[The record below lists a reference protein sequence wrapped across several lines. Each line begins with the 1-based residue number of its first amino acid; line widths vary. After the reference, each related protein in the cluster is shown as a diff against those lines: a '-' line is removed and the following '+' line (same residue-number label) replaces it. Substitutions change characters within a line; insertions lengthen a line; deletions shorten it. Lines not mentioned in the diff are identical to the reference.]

1 MNTNEL
7 LDLIGETKG
16 SLVWKTQKHWDGTHK
31 TKKLSLKRTF
41 LIAAIIALL
50 LFLVGCTVVYVLH
63 LEDLVVRKHT
73 STIQR
78 TEQEEADAI
87 SLISLQNINQP
98 ALVEWLDFLKSYDPD
113 RSLMAANDNNES
125 GIPEPYHLVYGCYTW
140 DMVEKLD
147 EIAEKYDLQLL
158 SEDVNLQAYAHNVL
172 YDALNFKSV
181 VKENTPAEV
190 EYLDSYFYLEG
201 TFDANMLIHLPNQQE
216 DMLVKL
222 HYCKK
227 DYLDPVVE
235 SIRDI
240 NQYEQWH
247 YMQADG
253 IDLLLAVDSENA
265 QIYADLDD
273 AFVSIHTDAVSKEC
287 LEHLAEVFDF
297 TIRPQSTTI
306 ERANELLQAAENAHT
321 ESETQKEALLYGSGY
336 SEYLNQLIARYED
349 TTLGTEQMTY
359 TLYDVNGDGIDEL
372 IVCSSANSLIEIV
385 TIKDGET
392 VHYFDSRNL
401 PAFRINICK
410 NNIIEIN
417 NSYGEIF
424 DSFNTVSNF
433 FYFQA
438 DIDGV
443 TFITGL
449 RKDLNGEWSQYLEY
463 PEPDPKTHK
472 LKPITSDEAQAIL
485 STYKPLTLDMK
496 SINDFP
502 LIP

>member
-1 MNTNEL
+1 MNANNL
-7 LDLIGETKG
+7 LDLIGTAKD
-16 SLVWKTQKHWDGTHK
+16 SFVWNAQEHWDGTHK
-31 TKKLSLKRTF
+31 TKEISLKRTF
-41 LIAAIIALL
+41 LIVVIISLL

-63 LEDLVVRKHT
+63 LEDLVVGEHI
-73 STIQR
+73 STTQR
-78 TEQEEADAI
+78 VDMEEADTI
-87 SLISLQNINQP
+87 SLISLQNINQS
-98 ALVEWLDFLKSYDPD
+98 ALAEWLDFLESYDPD
-113 RSLMAANDNNES
+113 WSLMATNDNNES
-125 GIPEPYHLVYGCYTW
+125 GIPEPYNLVYGCYTW

-172 YDALNFKSV
+172 CDALNFKSV
-181 VKENTPAEV
+181 VKENTLAEV

-201 TFDANMLIHLPNQQE
+201 TFDANMLIYFPNQQE
-216 DMLVKL
+216 GMLVNL
-222 HYCKK
+222 HYSQK
-227 DYLDPVVE
+227 DYFDPVVE

-247 YMQADG
+247 YTQADG

-265 QIYADLDD
+265 QIYADLAD
-273 AFVSIHTDAVSKEC
+273 AFVLIHTDAVSKES
-287 LEHLAEVFDF
+287 LEQLAEVFDF

-336 SEYLNQLIARYED
+336 SDYIEQLVERYED
-349 TTLGTEQMTY
+349 TTLSTEQMTY

-372 IVCSSANSLIEIV
+372 IVCSSANLLMEIV
-385 TIKDGET
+385 TIKNGET
-392 VHYFDSRNL
+392 MHYFDSCNL

-417 NSYGEIF
+417 DSTVGIF
-424 DSFNTVSNF
+424 DSRETVSKR

-438 DIDGV
+438 GIDGV

-449 RKDLNGEWSQYLEY
+449 YKDRNGGWSQYLEC
-463 PEPDPKTHK
+463 PEPDPQTHK